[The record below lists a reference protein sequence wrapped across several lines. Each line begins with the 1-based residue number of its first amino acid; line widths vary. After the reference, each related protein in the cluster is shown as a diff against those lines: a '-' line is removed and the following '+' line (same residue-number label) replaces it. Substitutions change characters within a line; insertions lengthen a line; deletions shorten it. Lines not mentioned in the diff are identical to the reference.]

1 MFTVI
6 KDQIIQDLKTKTMK
20 EGQIKTIPNSAK
32 KHMAESDTYEAVYL
46 VKNNQADFYLF
57 TEVELIKGLRRGKL
71 QPEEEAQN
79 PMDLDLSKG
88 IYALIFIAGFILGA
102 IIF

>member
-1 MFTVI
+1 
-6 KDQIIQDLKTKTMK
+6 
-20 EGQIKTIPNSAK
+20 
-32 KHMAESDTYEAVYL
+32 
-46 VKNNQADFYLF
+46 
-57 TEVELIKGLRRGKL
+57 L
-71 QPEEEAQN
+71 QPEEEATN

>member
-1 MFTVI
+1 
-6 KDQIIQDLKTKTMK
+6 MK

-57 TEVELIKGLRRGKL
+57 TEVELTKGKDYIK
-71 QPEEEAQN
+71 
-79 PMDLDLSKG
+79 DLL
-88 IYALIFIAGFILGA
+88 
-102 IIF
+102 

>member
-1 MFTVI
+1 
-6 KDQIIQDLKTKTMK
+6 MK

-57 TEVELIKGLRRGKL
+57 TEVELTKGWRRAKL
-71 QPEEEAQN
+71 QPEEELEN
-79 PMDLDLSKG
+79 PMNLDLSKG
-88 IYALIFIAGFILGA
+88 IYALIFIAAFILGA